1 MKLNSFTILLVLGL
15 MLSVGA
21 TGCRKRP
28 TSLTDIPNKP
38 YSGPESPDAAGP
50 ISPGPADMAGAG
62 GSKDGTL
69 VPLNDPQLHANWI
82 ANTEI
87 FKEYTVHFDYDS
99 SAIKSGERSKVR
111 SVADHLKANAT
122 TAVRIDGH
130 CDERGTEEYN
140 RSLGERR
147 ALALREELIKL
158 GIDPTR
164 VDTKSLGEDQP
175 VNPVHNEQAWRENRR
190 GEFILL
196 TPP

>member
-15 MLSVGA
+15 ILSVGA

-38 YSGPESPDAAGP
+38 YSGPEA
-50 ISPGPADMAGAG
+50 PGPEGPAQPGPFDMAGA
-62 GSKDGTL
+62 TNT
-69 VPLNDPQLHANWI
+69 PTMIALNDPQLHANWNQ
-82 ANTEI
+82 NTEI

-99 SAIKSGERSKVR
+99 SAIKSGERSKVA
-111 SVADHLKANAT
+111 SVADYLKANAN

-175 VNPVHNEQAWRENRR
+175 VNPVHNEQAWRQNRR

>member
-1 MKLNSFTILLVLGL
+1 MKLNSLTILLVLGL

-38 YSGPESPDAAGP
+38 YSGPETPEGTGP
-50 ISPGPADMAGAG
+50 LQPGPYDMAGATNV
-62 GSKDGTL
+62 STL
-69 VPLNDPQLHANWI
+69 IPLNDPQLHANWI

-99 SAIKSGERSKVR
+99 SAIKSGERSKVG
-111 SVADHLKANAT
+111 SVADYLKGNAQ
-122 TAVRIDGH
+122 TALRVDGH

-175 VNPVHNEQAWRENRR
+175 VNPVHNEQAWRQNRR